1 MNNTP
6 WIPYT
11 PDSLPKEEGY
21 YLTCRRFSDHPDQ
34 FAFYI
39 ALDVAFYVLYFRQGS
54 FFFSGVVA
62 YMEIPPVPQEF
73 ETYAD

>member
-11 PDSLPKEEGY
+11 PDSLPKKEGY
-21 YLTCRRFSDHPDQ
+21 YLTCRGFSDDPDL
-34 FAFYI
+34 FAF
-39 ALDVAFYVLYFRQGS
+39 DVLYFGQGS

-73 ETYAD
+73 ETYAN

>member
-21 YLTCRRFSDHPDQ
+21 YLTCRRFSDYPYEL
-34 FAFYI
+34 AF
-39 ALDVAFYVLYFRQGS
+39 DVLYFGQDS
-54 FFFSGVVA
+54 YFFYATAGVVA
-62 YMEIPPVPQEF
+62 YMEIPLVPQEF
-73 ETYAD
+73 KLAA